1 MKYFRVWVVRSVCL
15 LLIGL
20 CAPAFAA
27 PEASSAS
34 AAQGTTVSTPSP
46 LSYLNRDIVT
56 FRATV
61 AGISPQERADRGLKR
76 LQELKE
82 ADLDDP
88 LRHFT
93 VTYDTTPVTVYQLG
107 DRLLF
112 YVVQE
117 DMAADDHRTF
127 EAFVAATQNQ
137 LQDVLKAR
145 LEGVHW
151 PNLIHGVIAT
161 LIALLL
167 LFAGLWVMSKARKA
181 LLAAISRTRRKQATA
196 EVSGF
201 DWLDASMALANKVT
215 QIVATFAAI
224 ALIYLWLIYALD
236 QFALTQPVGERL
248 GGFLLDL
255 LVRIARGFVD
265 ALPGIIT
272 VIVILMITR
281 AVQDVIARV
290 FIAVQEGR
298 LEVPG
303 MHPDTAGATRR
314 MVSVVVWAL
323 GLTFAYPYIPGS
335 QSDVFKGLSVLFG
348 FMITLGSAGIVN
360 QLMSGMVLV
369 YSRALRRGDLVA
381 IGDTR
386 GVVTELSTLSVKLTT
401 LQKEEITIPNA
412 VVVGN
417 NIRNFTRA
425 AGEAGSLLS
434 TVVTIG
440 YDTPWRQVHAMLIN
454 AAKRNPGLVQQPE
467 PYVVQ
472 RGLSDFYVEYELFA
486 HCVEPMRAVAIL
498 SVLHADIQ
506 DEFNHWGVQ
515 IMSPHFRMQPEG
527 AVLVKEQ
534 DWYSKPAVP
543 PSGSA
548 E

>member
-1 MKYFRVWVVRSVCL
+1 MAES
-15 LLIGL
+15 
-20 CAPAFAA
+20 A
-27 PEASSAS
+27 ASSPSSAGTTIAS
-34 AAQGTTVSTPSP
+34 APSA
-46 LSYLNRDIVT
+46 LSFVNRDIVS

-61 AGISPQERADRGLKR
+61 AGISPQDRAERGLKR

-82 ADLDDP
+82 AELDEP

-112 YVVQE
+112 YVVKE
-117 DMAADDHRTF
+117 DMAADDHRSF
-127 EAFVAATQNQ
+127 DVFVADVQKQ
-137 LQDVLKAR
+137 LQSALQAR

-151 PNLIHGVIAT
+151 PNLIHGVIAA

-167 LFAGLWVMSKARKA
+167 LFVALWIMGKARKA
-181 LLAAISRTRRKQATA
+181 LLAAISRTRRKQANI

-201 DWLDASMALANKVT
+201 DWLDASMALANRVT
-215 QIVATFAAI
+215 QIVGTFAAL
-224 ALIYLWLIYALD
+224 ALIYLWLIYTLD

-255 LVRIARGFVD
+255 LARIARGFVD

-281 AVQDVIARV
+281 AIQDVIARV

-440 YDTPWRQVHAMLIN
+440 YDTPWRQVHAMLVN
-454 AAKRNPGLVQQPE
+454 AAKRTPGLALQPE

-486 HCVEPMRAVAIL
+486 HCAEPMRAVGIL
-498 SVLHADIQ
+498 SILHAEIQ
-506 DEFNHWGVQ
+506 DEFNRWGVQ

-527 AVLVKEQ
+527 AVLVPETG
-534 DWYSKPAVP
+534 WYPEPVNRP
-543 PSGSA
+543 P
-548 E
+548 ENNP